1 MSTLI
6 FIELQ
11 KIFRKWRT
19 YIGFLAIG
27 VLVPIIQMALYF
39 EGDNYVNMV
48 TRRIQDTFLMTG
60 NLLNGYL
67 IGHLVLNSLFIH
79 IPFLIVLVG
88 GDLLAGEAT
97 AGTYRLLISRPISR
111 FKIITSKFF
120 AGMIY
125 TFSLMLFLGLMS
137 VGLSLLIFGS
147 GDLLVFSGKIII
159 FSSGDVLWRFLL
171 AYAFGTISM
180 INVFA
185 LSFLASSLVENAI
198 GPIVASMSV
207 IIILFILSAL
217 DFNVFHAM
225 KPYLFVTYMND
236 WNQFFRYDID
246 YKAVFDSA
254 LVLLIHILGFY
265 GITLYFFNRK
275 DILS

>member
-1 MSTLI
+1 
-6 FIELQ
+6 
-11 KIFRKWRT
+11 
-19 YIGFLAIG
+19 
-27 VLVPIIQMALYF
+27 
-39 EGDNYVNMV
+39 
-48 TRRIQDTFLMTG
+48 
-60 NLLNGYL
+60 
-67 IGHLVLNSLFIH
+67 
-79 IPFLIVLVG
+79 
-88 GDLLAGEAT
+88 
-97 AGTYRLLISRPISR
+97 
-111 FKIITSKFF
+111 
-120 AGMIY
+120 
-125 TFSLMLFLGLMS
+125 MLFLGLMS

-159 FSSGDVLWRFLL
+159 FSSGDVLWRFL
-171 AYAFGTISM
+171 
-180 INVFA
+180 FA

-246 YKAVFDSA
+246 YKAIFDSA